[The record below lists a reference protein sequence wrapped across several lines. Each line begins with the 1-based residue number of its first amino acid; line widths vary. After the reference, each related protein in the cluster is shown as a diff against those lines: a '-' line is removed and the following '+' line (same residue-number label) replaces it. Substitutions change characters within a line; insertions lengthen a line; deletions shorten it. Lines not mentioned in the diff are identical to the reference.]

1 LALVPL
7 AVGLLFGGLALPRS
21 VPPREIPEPIIDGL
35 ALSATEAEDE
45 ARAARVV
52 TTGLSSR
59 LRAVGSAFRAFNE
72 AEARKADEA
81 TLGGAGDS
89 LVRAVRAVTDAEVEG
104 LLDLRAYQVHGFLKE
119 VHHYEQTGEQSEE
132 LLQLGGTFVER
143 MEKAGWCAR
152 HKVLLSEDARRTAFK
167 ATWNHLL
174 GLDASPRF
182 ALALDEQ
189 RALYAFYLR
198 HPHPPESERARVD
211 AVVQR
216 MHDDASRTHA
226 QETVERATATWL
238 LAKIGEL
245 AKIDKTYPVDLA
257 RGAVFFL
264 RRDYRASAS
273 MYQGWLERNPTGA
286 WTLRVQN
293 YLRAS
298 LLAADGTGK

>member
-1 LALVPL
+1 MLCALYKTMWGSFASL
-7 AVGLLFGGLALPRS
+7 GDHA
-21 VPPREIPEPIIDGL
+21 EL
-35 ALSATEAEDE
+35 ALS
-45 ARAARVV
+45 
-52 TTGLSSR
+52 
-59 LRAVGSAFRAFNE
+59 
-72 AEARKADEA
+72 
-81 TLGGAGDS
+81 
-89 LVRAVRAVTDAEVEG
+89 
-104 LLDLRAYQVHGFLKE
+104 
-119 VHHYEQTGEQSEE
+119 
-132 LLQLGGTFVER
+132 
-143 MEKAGWCAR
+143 
-152 HKVLLSEDARRTAFK
+152 
-167 ATWNHLL
+167 
-174 GLDASPRF
+174 
-182 ALALDEQ
+182 LDES